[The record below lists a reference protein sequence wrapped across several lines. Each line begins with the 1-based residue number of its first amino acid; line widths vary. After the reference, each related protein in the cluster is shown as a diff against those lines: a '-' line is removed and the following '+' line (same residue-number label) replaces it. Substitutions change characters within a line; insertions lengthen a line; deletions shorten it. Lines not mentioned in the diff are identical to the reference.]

1 MVKQLI
7 DKRSLQYSDRPASY
21 IADKLVMGG
30 DHLMFMN
37 ADKRWRRGRKLYHQ
51 HFMESKCERDHVPLQ
66 NAEAVQMLRDILTE
80 PGNLMYHPKR
90 FSNSI
95 IMSLSKYPPCYQARR
110 AS

>member
-7 DKRSLQYSDRPASY
+7 DKRSSQYSDRPASY

-66 NAEAVQMLRDILTE
+66 NAEAVQMLRDMLTE
-80 PGNLMYHPKR
+80 PENLMYHPKR

-95 IMSLSKYPPCYQARR
+95 IMSLSKFLPC
-110 AS
+110 

>member
-1 MVKQLI
+1 
-7 DKRSLQYSDRPASY
+7 
-21 IADKLVMGG
+21 MGG

-95 IMSLSKYPPCYQARR
+95 IMSLSKFLPCYQAR
-110 AS
+110 